1 MPLVVQKY
9 GGTSVNTPEKR
20 EKVLERIIA
29 AKDSGNDVVVVVS
42 AMGRKGE
49 PYATDTL
56 LDMLKEVGPAPTGKT
71 KDLLASCGEI
81 ISACVVA
88 HALKEKGYNAVP
100 MTGFQ
105 AGIVTDSSF
114 TNADAVRVDPER
126 IIMSLKEGNI
136 VVAAGFQ
143 GITEDMEVTTLGR
156 GGSDTTALILGG
168 ALEADL
174 VEIYTD
180 VPGVA
185 FTDPRLVPNVP
196 FLKSIDF
203 APMYALARAGAKVIH
218 LRAVKNAIN
227 FNRPFII
234 RSTFSDEPGTLIG
247 KPGESFNGI
256 YGIALL
262 KDINIVR
269 LKKAANEDFW
279 KKFAVDELF
288 FKTDNKGISLA
299 VQVDD
304 ILEETRGISYTMDGE
319 CSLVT
324 AVWDSRLTGVAD
336 AAESQLKDNG
346 LDIIEF
352 YEIENG
358 RAWALPKN
366 QAVDAIRALVEYSI
380 PGEAAAV

>member
-20 EKVLERIIA
+20 EKVLERIIT

-56 LDMLKEVGPAPTGKT
+56 LDMLKEVGPTPTGKT
-71 KDLLASCGEI
+71 KDLLASVGEI
-81 ISACVVA
+81 ISACIVA
-88 HALKEKGYNAVP
+88 HALQEKGYSAEP

-105 AGIVTDSSF
+105 AGIFTDSSF
-114 TNADAVRVDPER
+114 TNADAVRVNPEK
-126 IIMSLKEGNI
+126 IKKSLKQGNI

-196 FLKSIDF
+196 FLKSIGF
-203 APMYALARAGAKVIH
+203 NPMYVLARAGAKVIH

-227 FNRPFII
+227 FNRPFVI

-247 KPGESFNGI
+247 QAGEDFNGV

-262 KDINIVR
+262 KDINIIK
-269 LKKAANEDFW
+269 LKKYADEAFW
-279 KKFAVDELF
+279 KRFALDEMF
-288 FKTDNKGISLA
+288 FKSDQEGLSLA
-299 VQVDD
+299 VQAED
-304 ILEETRGISYTMDGE
+304 IPLEAGGTSYTMSGE
-319 CSLVT
+319 CNLVT
-324 AVWDSRLTGVAD
+324 AVWDSQKRGMAVALD
-336 AAESQLKDNG
+336 SVLKENG
-346 LDIIEF
+346 FDIIEF

-358 RAWALPKN
+358 ASWAMPKN
-366 QAVDAIRALVEYSI
+366 QAVDAIRLLVEFSI
-380 PGEAAAV
+380 PGKVEAV

>member
-20 EKVLERIIA
+20 QKVLDRITA
-29 AKDSGNDVVVVVS
+29 ARDKGNDVVVVVS

-56 LDMLKEVGPAPTGKT
+56 LDMLKEIGSDPTGKT

-81 ISACVVA
+81 ISACIVA
-88 HALKEKGYNAVP
+88 HALKARGYAAEA

-114 TNADAVRVDPER
+114 TNADTVRVNPER
-126 IIMSLKEGNI
+126 IKRSLQQGNI

-143 GITEDMEVTTLGR
+143 GVTEEMEVTTLGR

-168 ALEADL
+168 TLEADL

-185 FTDPRLVPNVP
+185 FTDPRLVPNAP

-203 APMYALARAGAKVIH
+203 APMYTLARAGAKVIH

-227 FNRPFII
+227 FNRPFVI
-234 RSTFSDEPGTLIG
+234 RSTFSEEPGTLIG
-247 KPGESFNGI
+247 QPGESFNGL
-256 YGIALL
+256 YGTALL
-262 KDINIVR
+262 KDINIIR
-269 LKKAANEDFW
+269 LKKSANEAFW
-279 KKFAVDELF
+279 KKLALDEMF
-288 FKTDNKGISLA
+288 FKSNEEGFSLA
-299 VQVDD
+299 VQTED
-304 ILEETRGISYTMDGE
+304 IPPEAGGTKYTLTGE

-324 AVWDSRLTGVAD
+324 VVWDFRKGITAD
-336 AAESQLKDNG
+336 IINSLLKEKG
-346 LDIIEF
+346 LDVIEF
-352 YEIENG
+352 YAVQNG
-358 RAWALPKN
+358 GSWALPKG
-366 QAVDAIRALVEYSI
+366 QAVEAIRLLAEYSI
-380 PGEAAAV
+380 SSEAQAG